1 MWERRSHTLP
11 AYQNLAAAIISHQS
25 WSSLAIY
32 HILPCLI
39 RLHCSV
45 HRHSSCLVYELS
57 PKLSCSSDFVVT
69 PWISNIGML
78 LVQKRVGKV
87 FFLCPERLE
96 ATSGSSNIPPVPHC
110 MQGIVGSSNSSNMHP
125 TMVQPIL
132 LASTNIQPVQA
143 IRSVLSRCLHPRLQN
158 CPLLRCGLG
167 TEWLPTTRIPQTACI
182 VYRN

>member
-1 MWERRSHTLP
+1 
-11 AYQNLAAAIISHQS
+11 
-25 WSSLAIY
+25 
-32 HILPCLI
+32 
-39 RLHCSV
+39 
-45 HRHSSCLVYELS
+45 
-57 PKLSCSSDFVVT
+57 
-69 PWISNIGML
+69 ML

-167 TEWLPTTRIPQTACI
+167 TEWLPTTRMPQTACI
-182 VYRN
+182 VYRNKKCGKTVNSWIAQKRSCKTLVKKTGTYFTWMLYHFDAIL